1 MTNGANVGTALHAE
15 AEGHRALNSCAAF
28 SPCVRPSHHSTMA
41 PPRKRGRLGQAYQR
55 FNEFNVVS
63 LFQRAPPPKTS
74 RTIYVHQDLP
84 DDFYTVKKKGKRILD
99 KEHIYATNQVVTSK
113 YTVFTF
119 LPRNLLEQ
127 FRRIANMYAQPGF
140 FRSPKTIWLI
150 ILYSFFLAID
160 ILQFF
165 PKFSTI
171 SPGLVILPLL
181 AILFLTAAKDGY
193 EDVKRHQS
201 DRAVNHSEVDVLEG
215 GDYTNPNVMG
225 PKAKTFTP
233 GIPRPLRRKKGVKGA
248 GEPAAD
254 ATDEIRA
261 AEEKERAG
269 GGPID
274 TEHAM
279 RVQLP
284 PMTNDGTVPGGSYPN
299 SAPSSPGILR
309 QPTRRL
315 ARRPDGQVGLAENPL
330 GEDYGDDN
338 EPHWAI
344 TLWEDLKVGDFVRLR
359 SNQQIPADIV
369 LCATSEPENVAFV
382 ETKNLDGETNLKSR
396 NAVSEL
402 THLTSAHAIVEN
414 QDGGARFR
422 INAEAP
428 DTNMYK
434 FNAAVVFQDQDGK
447 ERVHPIDI
455 QTTLLRGTILRNT
468 DWAIGIVVYTGSDS
482 KIVLNSGNTPSKR
495 SRVERQMNPMV

>member
-1 MTNGANVGTALHAE
+1 M
-15 AEGHRALNSCAAF
+15 
-28 SPCVRPSHHSTMA
+28 
-41 PPRKRGRLGQAYQR
+41 
-55 FNEFNVVS
+55 
-63 LFQRAPPPKTS
+63 
-74 RTIYVHQDLP
+74 
-84 DDFYTVKKKGKRILD
+84 
-99 KEHIYATNQVVTSK
+99 
-113 YTVFTF
+113 
-119 LPRNLLEQ
+119 
-127 FRRIANMYAQPGF
+127 
-140 FRSPKTIWLI
+140 
-150 ILYSFFLAID
+150 AID

-181 AILFLTAAKDGY
+181 AILLLTALKDGY

-201 DRAVNHSEVDVLEG
+201 DSAVNHSEVDVLEG
-215 GDYTNPNVMG
+215 GGYVNPNVMG

-233 GIPRPLRRKKGVKGA
+233 GIPKVLRRKRRGRGA
-248 GEPAAD
+248 KDADEPAAD
-254 ATDEIRA
+254 ANDEIRA

-269 GGPID
+269 RGTID

-284 PMTNDGTVPGGSYPN
+284 PMTNDGRVSDGSSPN
-299 SAPSSPGILR
+299 PAPTSPGIYR

-315 ARRPDGQVGLAENPL
+315 TRNTNGQTDNPL
-330 GEDYGDDN
+330 GENEDDNDN

-359 SNQQIPADIV
+359 SDQQIPADIV

-396 NAVSEL
+396 NAVPEL
-402 THLTSAHAIVEN
+402 THLTSAHAIVDNKE
-414 QDGGARFR
+414 GGARFR
-422 INAEAP
+422 IDAEAP
-428 DTNMYK
+428 DVNMYK
-434 FNAAVVFQDQDGK
+434 FNAAVVFTESSGQ
-447 ERVHPIDI
+447 ERVHPIDF
-455 QTTLLRGTILRNT
+455 QTTLLRGTVLRNT
-468 DWAIGIVVYTGSDS
+468 DWAIGIVIYTGSDS